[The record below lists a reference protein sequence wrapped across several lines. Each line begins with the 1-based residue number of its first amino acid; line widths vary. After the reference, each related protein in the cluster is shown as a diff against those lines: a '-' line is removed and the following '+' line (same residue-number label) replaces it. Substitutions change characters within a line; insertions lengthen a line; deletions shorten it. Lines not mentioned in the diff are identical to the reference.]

1 MYKEVYAH
9 FPYGFFRFLIASYVQ
24 KAWHA
29 MYGLAASVIEVVI
42 LKHSEF

>member
-9 FPYGFFRFLIASYVQ
+9 FPYGFFRFLIASYV
-24 KAWHA
+24 KNAWHA